1 MLRKL
6 APLILISLALALPAS
21 AGVTI
26 HYEGAATSPDA
37 VVKILAAV
45 AAFAKKNRWKV
56 EDASAAKG
64 KLQRVIDEKDKDYE
78 GKISGIVVRVSD
90 NCEPLHFQFGDDLFM
105 QDYVKTQFAG
115 TNAHVQIVEL
125 FESLRP
131 HFRKIEVYDEG
142 EYWDTHDRAV
152 LEGHISKINSMIEE
166 EKQKNPRIRGPV
178 RLESGRIADLV
189 Q

>member
-1 MLRKL
+1 MRQKL
-6 APLILISLALALPAS
+6 IASLLLALALVSPAS

-45 AAFAKKNRWKV
+45 TAFAKKNRWKV
-56 EDASAAKG
+56 EDVSAAKG
-64 KLQRVIDEKDKDYE
+64 TLKRVIDEKDKDYE
-78 GKISGIVVRVSD
+78 GRITGIVVRVSD

-115 TNAHVQIVEL
+115 ADVHIQIVQL
-125 FESLRP
+125 LDSLRP
-131 HFRKIEVYDEG
+131 MFRKITVDDEG

-152 LEGHISKINSMIEE
+152 LEGHISKINLIIEE
-166 EKQKNPRIRGPV
+166 EKKKNPKLQGPV
-178 RLESGRIADLV
+178 RLDSGRMLDLV
-189 Q
+189 S